1 MMEYFYR
8 EQAEQFDHICVPK
21 ALIYDKDFSHLSD
34 SAKMLYVI
42 LLEKMGDVSH
52 NGWFDEMN
60 RAYLEYTLTDM
71 ADDIGC
77 SRHKIINC
85 VSELESI
92 GLIVIDRSQKGR
104 ANRIYVKN
112 FAKRQRL
119 SVMN

>member
-1 MMEYFYR
+1 MIIYVCRNPLYMIRIF
-8 EQAEQFDHICVPK
+8 HIFLIVPRCCMAYCLK
-21 ALIYDKDFSHLSD
+21 RW
-34 SAKMLYVI
+34 
-42 LLEKMGDVSH
+42 DVSN

-85 VSELESI
+85 VSELEGI